1 MNVSSNSELISTSVF
16 GVMVLSVLAINGMA
30 SAVVIGT
37 AIAASVVAATYFLS
51 NK

>member
-37 AIAASVVAATYFLS
+37 VIAASVMTATYFLS
-51 NK
+51 DK